1 MVTVERFSGGKGG
14 IAPGSC
20 GLFTAFGAVNLKA
33 ALQAAACLQHRATF
47 GAGVTLKNVYA
58 GEKGVY
64 VVHIMYRDEGL
75 AVAVEGELRQE
86 HFYFFGEP
94 EALVEA
100 KWYQKYDMPTLKRY
114 RVMLPP
120 EDEMLRSE
128 HTSDPDDF
136 LLRKVTHFNL
146 KYRDNARIFSSGKD
160 TGTFITAFTLEDTA
174 KIYDLEQYDEGQL
187 RAAQFHVRW
196 PTAYSSGGLWWGA
209 QPIAMVDVS
218 GTHNGH
224 LSSEA
229 SNRFALEQLGI
240 ELHVGTDSEAIFH
253 AVRYLLRQG
262 YTAEEMEWVLAR
274 KFPQEV
280 EMLPPEERQRY
291 LEVTRDPILTRLKMS
306 GPSTAIVLVGEKLI
320 GITDRDHLRQFALG
334 VADGTVFASSEE
346 APVLTAAYLMGKE
359 VNLSTPEAGRLVC
372 YELADGAVREVKG

>member
-1 MVTVERFSGGKGG
+1 MVTVEKFSGGREGV
-14 IAPGSC
+14 APGAC
-20 GLFTAFGAVNLKA
+20 GLFTAFGKVDLRA
-33 ALQAAACLQHRATF
+33 ALRAAGCLQHRATF
-47 GAGVTLKNVYA
+47 GAGVTLKNVY
-58 GEKGVY
+58 GGDNGVY

-75 AVAVEGELRQE
+75 AAQVERELRQE

-128 HTSDPDDF
+128 HTPDPDDF

-146 KYRDNARIFSSGKD
+146 KYRDNARIFSSGRD
-160 TGTFITAFTLEDTA
+160 SGTFLTAFTLQDTA
-174 KIYDLEQYDEGQL
+174 RIYDLEQYDGDRL
-187 RAAQFHVRW
+187 TAAQFHVRW

-224 LSSEA
+224 LSSDA

-253 AVRYLLRQG
+253 AIRYLLRSGHTPQE
-262 YTAEEMEWVLAR
+262 TEWVLAR
-274 KFPQEV
+274 QFPQEV
-280 EMLPPEERQRY
+280 DMLPEEEKQRY

-306 GPSTAIVLVGEKLI
+306 GPSTAIVLVGKKLI

-334 VADGTVFASSEE
+334 VADGTVLMSSEE

-359 VNLSTPEAGRLVC
+359 VDLSTPEAGKLVC
-372 YELADGAVREVKG
+372 YELADGLVKEVKV